1 MKNRLEKLRNEVM
14 PECREDVSYISS
26 KDILNKVDE
35 KLNAVPSERRI
46 YMKQKFLKGIMIAC
60 AVTAAVGTT
69 AMAMTDFDFLKYFFD
84 GNTETLEEYVETP
97 EKTVSDGNFSVSVDK
112 IITSKYGAKLIVSVE
127 AMTSEAK
134 KIMDG
139 EDFNLIRDT
148 YVNYTDDADD
158 HFISGWSGS
167 ELDDYGTENVSVW
180 ELSIEAPDTN
190 SDGEII
196 RLEFSFLEG
205 ENNSIDVMLKSDV
218 ETLEYTLPG
227 QTYGEAVIKISPMS
241 VIIERGVP
249 ENQYIDLYDVPAYF
263 IMDDGSVKTMNQL
276 FNIVSSNLVREDGD
290 FDIYEYYADARKVI
304 DPSKI
309 TGCILDGLEYD
320 FKDTANF
327 KKADMSGLL
336 TPFEVEAVYT
346 NRCYRFGLEPFIK
359 GIGAEKT
366 NNGFMYDGNSYE
378 INTNGDIIKNGD
390 TDGKLANAVITINGE
405 KYISG
410 LNMDNFFNVTAYA
423 KDGLTSGEKETFII
437 VP

>member
-1 MKNRLEKLRNEVM
+1 
-14 PECREDVSYISS
+14 
-26 KDILNKVDE
+26 
-35 KLNAVPSERRI
+35 
-46 YMKQKFLKGIMIAC
+46 MIAC

-218 ETLEYTLPG
+218 KRLNILCPDRR
-227 QTYGEAVIKISPMS
+227 M
-241 VIIERGVP
+241 ER
-249 ENQYIDLYDVPAYF
+249 
-263 IMDDGSVKTMNQL
+263 
-276 FNIVSSNLVREDGD
+276 R
-290 FDIYEYYADARKVI
+290 
-304 DPSKI
+304 
-309 TGCILDGLEYD
+309 
-320 FKDTANF
+320 
-327 KKADMSGLL
+327 LL
-336 TPFEVEAVYT
+336 KSA
-346 NRCYRFGLEPFIK
+346 L
-359 GIGAEKT
+359 
-366 NNGFMYDGNSYE
+366 
-378 INTNGDIIKNGD
+378 
-390 TDGKLANAVITINGE
+390 
-405 KYISG
+405 
-410 LNMDNFFNVTAYA
+410 
-423 KDGLTSGEKETFII
+423 
-437 VP
+437 